1 MWKKRSSTQM
11 TTTATTATCMKSTE
25 STTTKTP
32 SEYKRSHAILMVHG
46 SVFLLHHICISTY
59 FFFVLIVA
67 WILKNTL
74 KLQSFRVYGGYG
86 GSVGGIEK
94 SV

>member
-1 MWKKRSSTQM
+1 
-11 TTTATTATCMKSTE
+11 
-25 STTTKTP
+25 
-32 SEYKRSHAILMVHG
+32 MVHG

-74 KLQSFRVYGGYG
+74 KLQSCRVYGGYG